1 MAKAAGSLQRPSVNI
16 TTNRLFTE
24 TDLLPLSLTSEN
36 FDMFLEYYMCYFAS
50 FVTVRQ
56 YITKM
61 VIIVYV
67 QPLTF
72 VWISCLLFEF
82 MSYECIK
89 VSWDLCLLVMWQN
102 WKIKRDLPVSWSLIE
117 IISPDIRRRENTC
130 PPLSHPP
137 SLRQFT
143 GLFLLLAFSACMLF

>member
-16 TTNRLFTE
+16 TTNRLFKE
-24 TDLLPLSLTSEN
+24 TDFLPLSLTSEN

-61 VIIVYV
+61 VIIVYA

-143 GLFLLLAFSACMLF
+143 GLFLFLAFSACMLF

>member
-16 TTNRLFTE
+16 TTNRLFKE

-36 FDMFLEYYMCYFAS
+36 FDMFLEYYMCYFVS

-61 VIIVYV
+61 VIIVYA

-72 VWISCLLFEF
+72 VWISCLLFEC
-82 MSYECIK
+82 MSYECINAFK
-89 VSWDLCLLVMWQN
+89 SDG
-102 WKIKRDLPVSWSLIE
+102 
-117 IISPDIRRRENTC
+117 IS
-130 PPLSHPP
+130 
-137 SLRQFT
+137 
-143 GLFLLLAFSACMLF
+143 AF